1 MQVVS
6 NTRRLSRV
14 VRAPLLIRQ
23 DRFSISDDVAIQD
36 SKQRSFADHISKI
49 SGSICGVSLPV
60 SSNVEFLG
68 HHPMCSMMGR
78 ACFTSEA
85 CATEGEA
92 SATEGGGPSEAV
104 KEIYEKMLK
113 SVEAETM
120 PPNAWMWSLIENCV
134 NREDIAL
141 LFQMLQNL
149 RRFRLSN
156 LRIHANFNCN
166 LCLRVTEA
174 CARVGAIDFGKKALW
189 KHNVYG
195 LTPSVGSAHYL
206 LFYAKE
212 QKDTKLMVEIMR
224 LLKKNSLSL
233 QPGTA
238 DIVFRI
244 CYETDN
250 WELISKYS
258 KKFMKAGVKL
268 RRTTF
273 DTWMD
278 FAAKIGDTE
287 SLWKIEKLRSDS
299 MKQHTLKSGFSCAK
313 GLLLERKP
321 ESAAA
326 VIQALSQ
333 NLPDKMKPGIAVE
346 LENLVSKWPSE
357 VVEHQKKEDRKA
369 FASSLVND
377 IRAMITGLLHMGLE
391 VTVNLE
397 DLTNKAIPS

>member
-1 MQVVS
+1 MQVAS
-6 NTRRLSRV
+6 NARRISRV
-14 VRAPLLIRQ
+14 LRAPLLLRQ
-23 DRFSISDDVAIQD
+23 ERYFISDDVEKLD
-36 SKQRSFADHISKI
+36 SKQGSFAVLSKI
-49 SGSICGVSLPV
+49 SGSICGVSLPA
-60 SSNVEFLG
+60 SSNVKFIG

-78 ACFTSEA
+78 ACFAS
-85 CATEGEA
+85 EA
-92 SATEGGGPSEAV
+92 SATEGGPSEAV
-104 KEIYEKMLK
+104 KELYEKMLK
-113 SVEAETM
+113 SVEAQTM
-120 PPNAWMWSLIENCV
+120 PPNAWMWSMIENCA
-134 NREDIAL
+134 NHEDIAL
-141 LFQMLQNL
+141 LFKILQNL

-212 QKDTKLMVEIMR
+212 QKDTELMVEIMR
-224 LLKKNSLSL
+224 LLKRNSLPF

-258 KKFMKAGVKL
+258 KKFIKAGVKL

-273 DTWMD
+273 DTWME
-278 FAAKIGDTE
+278 FAAKRGDAD

-299 MKQHTLKSGFSCAK
+299 MEQHTLKSGFSCAK
-313 GLLLERKP
+313 GLLLEHKP

-333 NLPDKMKPGIAVE
+333 SLPDKMKPGIAVE
-346 LENLVSKWPSE
+346 LEKLVSKWPYE

-369 FASSLVND
+369 LASSLVND
-377 IRAMITGLLHMGLE
+377 IRAMVTGLLHMGLE